1 MLTFNTTDSLTGGVP
16 FAVDFDSP
24 VDYLIFIFQILFAT
38 ATVLIAGTVVI
49 GIVATKALRIQ
60 NRFIFMMNT
69 SICDTLTGLSVYYLG
84 LFDVQEGYPSRN
96 GTFNI
101 LSSLLGVNVM
111 TFLFAQFDRYFA
123 VCHPFIYS
131 RFITRPVVI
140 SVNIYCWLHVYVQLL
155 ITNFLPLSKAMQVY
169 VFSIV
174 SLQIIVLTKVV
185 MTIKLYVIA
194 KYQLERDPP
203 SAERENK
210 KESLRIIIF
219 VVISFLALWCPS
231 FVNIVLRLVVRQG
244 LSFENES
251 TNPFA
256 IMARLNAVCTP
267 AVYVWGSPALREAMV
282 RTVWGR
288 ACPRCIKR

>member
-1 MLTFNTTDSLTGGVP
+1 MLSFNITGTLTGGVP
-16 FAVDFDSP
+16 LAVDFDRP
-24 VDYLIFIFQILFAT
+24 VDYLIFIFQLVFAT
-38 ATVLIAGTVVI
+38 TAVLIAGTVAI
-49 GIVATKALRIQ
+49 GILATKALRLQ
-60 NRFIFMMNT
+60 NRFIFMLNT
-69 SICDTLTGLSVYYLG
+69 SICDTLVGLSVYYLG

-96 GTFNI
+96 GTFNV
-101 LSSLLGVNVM
+101 LPSLLGVNIL

-123 VCHPFIYS
+123 VCYPFIYG
-131 RFITRPVVI
+131 RFITRQVVI
-140 SVNIYCWLHVYVQLL
+140 GINVYCWFYSFAHLL
-155 ITNFLPLSKAMQVY
+155 ARNLLPVSKAMQMY
-169 VFSIV
+169 SFSIV
-174 SLQIIVLTKVV
+174 LLQIVVLTKVV

-219 VVISFLALWCPS
+219 VVISFLVLWCPS
-231 FVNIVLRLVVRQG
+231 FVNIILRLIIRQG
-244 LSFENES
+244 LSFENEA

-288 ACPRCIKR
+288 ACPRCKKR